1 MWYAK
6 LVGNYKD
13 DEWSPVE
20 YLDCKGIKEVC
31 ERIEY
36 HLKMNTYQQDLR
48 PKKPSEFEIQNSI
61 VNYVKQN
68 CSCSKPD

>member
-13 DEWSPVE
+13 DEWSPV
-20 YLDCKGIKEVC
+20 DCKGIKAVC
-31 ERIEY
+31 EQIEY
-36 HLKMNTYQQDLR
+36 HLKMNIYQQNLR
-48 PKKPSEFEIQNSI
+48 PKKPSEFEIHNSI
-61 VNYVKQN
+61 VKYVKQN